1 MIPGIGT
8 IVNGVGVLVVGILS
22 RVIFKK
28 ELKDFE
34 DNLLPLGLLVLA
46 LGLRESL
53 KSPDYVRLIN
63 FEISGFI
70 FTLFAVII
78 GAVIGNFL
86 DEFKFRE
93 DIKSLMNLA
102 RNGNKFLAESE
113 PWKLQKSNP
122 EKVKEILYVGY
133 IISCYLSILSEPFLP
148 FTSNKLKSQLNL
160 GEIDSWSELEN
171 LDSKID
177 FSFKIKSEG
186 VLFRKIEDDE
196 IIKQVEKL
204 NKMSSQ

>member
-1 MIPGIGT
+1 
-8 IVNGVGVLVVGILS
+8 
-22 RVIFKK
+22 
-28 ELKDFE
+28 
-34 DNLLPLGLLVLA
+34 
-46 LGLRESL
+46 
-53 KSPDYVRLIN
+53 
-63 FEISGFI
+63 
-70 FTLFAVII
+70 
-78 GAVIGNFL
+78 
-86 DEFKFRE
+86 
-93 DIKSLMNLA
+93 MNLA

-160 GEIDSWSELEN
+160 GKIANWSELES

-177 FSFKIKSEG
+177 FSFQIKSEG